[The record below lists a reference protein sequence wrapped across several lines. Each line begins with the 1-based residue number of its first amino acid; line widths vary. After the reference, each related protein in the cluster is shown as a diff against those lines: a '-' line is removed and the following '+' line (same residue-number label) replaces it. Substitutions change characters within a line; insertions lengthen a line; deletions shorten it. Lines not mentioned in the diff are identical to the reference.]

1 MLAHHHKL
9 AMTTT
14 TTTRVGIEKTRAL
27 GRGLSRRRVSN
38 PRYVFLK
45 KNYFIYLIFTPT
57 PPTSPS
63 LQPNLRP
70 HQHVEAATQSGSGS
84 KGSRHDTSQAAGMFF

>member
-9 AMTTT
+9 AMTT

-45 KNYFIYLIFTPT
+45 KKLLYILDFHANTTYIAL
-57 PPTSPS
+57 TSTKP
-63 LQPNLRP
+63 Q
-70 HQHVEAATQSGSGS
+70 ATST
-84 KGSRHDTSQAAGMFF
+84 R